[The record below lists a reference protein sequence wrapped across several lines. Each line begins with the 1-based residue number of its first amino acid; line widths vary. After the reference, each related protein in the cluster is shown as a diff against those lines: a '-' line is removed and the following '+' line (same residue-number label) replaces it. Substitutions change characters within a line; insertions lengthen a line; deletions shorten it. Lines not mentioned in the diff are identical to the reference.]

1 MTESGTW
8 AYRVRVTREQIV
20 ETAYTAL
27 AIEVA
32 DSRAQF
38 REVVFG
44 SRIDAELTPA
54 TLPTDAQEILDQ
66 AIARK
71 TYTETAPLS
80 ESFDTVLEALGLGAV
95 DTGVTGKLLW
105 YDGEFYRYALYV
117 SPPTS

>member
-44 SRIDAELTPA
+44 SRIDAGTTSA

-80 ESFDTVLEALGLGAV
+80 ESFDTVLEASVSVLSIRAQPANCSGTMGSSIA
-95 DTGVTGKLLW
+95 T
-105 YDGEFYRYALYV
+105 LYV